1 MQHLVMDEAC
11 IDCYDLYQNEKKN
24 GATGGYCGKAT
35 ERQLAEL
42 LYQKRAEKLL
52 SDENCFKVFIVS
64 LILFFNSICVF
75 DISSYFRQQMA
86 PVLRPF
92 QFYTKN
98 TRTRLSEVNFK
109 SGFLP

>member
-64 LILFFNSICVF
+64 LIFFSFENEYLDSVVIILQSLCF
-75 DISSYFRQQMA
+75 WR
-86 PVLRPF
+86 
-92 QFYTKN
+92 
-98 TRTRLSEVNFK
+98 
-109 SGFLP
+109 

>member
-64 LILFFNSICVF
+64 LIFFSFENEYLDSVVIILQSLCF
-75 DISSYFRQQMA
+75 
-86 PVLRPF
+86 
-92 QFYTKN
+92 
-98 TRTRLSEVNFK
+98 
-109 SGFLP
+109 

>member
-1 MQHLVMDEAC
+1 MDEAC

-64 LILFFNSICVF
+64 LILFHLEMNTYLDSFVIILNRNCGF
-75 DISSYFRQQMA
+75 DVSSYFQQQMTL
-86 PVLRPF
+86 VLRPF
-92 QFYTKN
+92 YISK
-98 TRTRLSEVNFK
+98 ED
-109 SGFLP
+109 

>member
-64 LILFFNSICVF
+64 LILFHLKMNV
-75 DISSYFRQQMA
+75 
-86 PVLRPF
+86 
-92 QFYTKN
+92 
-98 TRTRLSEVNFK
+98 
-109 SGFLP
+109 

>member
-64 LILFFNSICVF
+64 LILFHLEW
-75 DISSYFRQQMA
+75 YFVTKI
-86 PVLRPF
+86 VLTYCEKKLF
-92 QFYTKN
+92 
-98 TRTRLSEVNFK
+98 
-109 SGFLP
+109 